1 MLAFGRFLSAQL
13 RFVSPPQADADG
25 YFEYLR
31 PEGKSGGHGIGWS
44 EIPRYG
50 FRVAPGWQEVATS
63 IADLGG
69 TEVCGF
75 RKFSTCSS
83 SHCFPSSSFSG

>member
-69 TEVCGF
+69 TEVRGF
-75 RKFSTCSS
+75 REYSRAPRIFFLTSS
-83 SHCFPSSSFSG
+83 LFSG